1 VPNKRQRF
9 IHRITDIARSL
20 LAASNVD
27 GLHRHP
33 PVSHDDSSLAAS
45 IGREDTDTLRAALQ
59 EIRIE
64 SPIAIGP
71 FAMFPL
77 LKSEPGLPS
86 YRLLDDALDA
96 GFATVTETS
105 TGGSVPELLFRNLS
119 DDDIL
124 LVDGEELVGAK
135 QNRVLNLTILVGSRQ
150 EVRIPVSCVE
160 AGRWAW
166 RSQLFVAGR
175 RGLHARAR
183 SEKMGGVSASLR
195 EGGIRARRD
204 IQSAVWRS
212 IEHKMFALNSLSE
225 TAALHDVYSASEAR
239 LEEIRNHFKAQP
251 GQVGS
256 AFAIGGRIVG
266 IEIFDAAET
275 LASLLP
281 KLVDSY
287 AFDAIEIPS
296 DAPRADLPACDRVKE
311 MLQRI
316 ASAPVAEY
324 PAVGKGRDVR
334 IDADHLRAA
343 ALLVE
348 GRVVHLSAFDRIG
361 DQDSNGDRLATR
373 SKPTSHVRIGAV
385 EPVGVKKRGE
395 SLEGETR

>member
-1 VPNKRQRF
+1 VPTKRQRF
-9 IHRITDIARSL
+9 IHRITDITRSV
-20 LAASNVD
+20 LAASDVD
-27 GLHRHP
+27 GLHRYP
-33 PVSHDDSSLAAS
+33 PLSRHDSSVTAS
-45 IGREDTDTLRAALQ
+45 TGIEDTDTLRAALQ
-59 EIRIE
+59 EIQIE

-77 LKSEPGLPS
+77 FKSEPSVLS

-96 GFATVTETS
+96 GVASVTETS

-135 QNRVLNLTILVGSRQ
+135 QNRVLNLTILVGARQ

-166 RSQLFVAGR
+166 RSRLFVAGR

-183 SEKMGGVSASLR
+183 SEKMAGVSASLR
-195 EGGIRARRD
+195 QRGIRARHD

-212 IEHKMFALNSLSE
+212 IEDKMFALNSLSE
-225 TAALHDVYSASEAR
+225 TAALHDVYSASEGR
-239 LEEIRNHFKAQP
+239 LKEIRNHFKAQA
-251 GQVGS
+251 GQIGS

-266 IEIFDAAET
+266 IEMFDAAET
-275 LASLLP
+275 LARLLP

-296 DAPRADLPACDRVKE
+296 DAPRADLPGREQVKE
-311 MLQRI
+311 ILHRI
-316 ASAPVAEY
+316 ASAPRAEY

-334 IDADHLRAA
+334 IDGDNLHAA
-343 ALLVE
+343 ALLIE

-361 DQDSNGDRLATR
+361 DQGSNGDRLAAQ
-373 SKPTSHVRIGAV
+373 SKRQAMPA
-385 EPVGVKKRGE
+385 
-395 SLEGETR
+395 